1 MIKRESLESIAEIL
15 MGGSGEIDLQSF
27 LLMSFPAVRFTFCS
41 TDDIAV
47 RKPVMVLPKHELYL
61 YGGDHCLAL
70 TNDYDSAHGVVVADI
85 DDEM

>member
-1 MIKRESLESIAEIL
+1 MIAQESVAAIAEVL
-15 MGGSGEIDLQSF
+15 KGGMDGVDLPS
-27 LLMSFPAVRFTFCS
+27 LLSSRFPAVRFTFCS

-47 RKPVMVLPKHELYL
+47 RRPVMVLPRHELYL

-70 TNDYDSAHGVVVADI
+70 TNDYEAAHGVVVADI